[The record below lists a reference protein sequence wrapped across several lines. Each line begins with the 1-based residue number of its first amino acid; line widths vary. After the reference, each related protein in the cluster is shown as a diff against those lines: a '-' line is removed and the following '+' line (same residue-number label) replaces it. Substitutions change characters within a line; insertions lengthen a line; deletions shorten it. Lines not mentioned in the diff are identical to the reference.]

1 MAQSVFSGDFMVK
14 ELENLT
20 GTVEEITYF
29 NSENGYTVMDISSS
43 GDVITVVGNF
53 PQLFEGEEVKLLG
66 EWVNHSTYGNQFKAS
81 LVEQTLPADAAGI
94 LRYLASGIIK
104 GVREST
110 AVKIVEA
117 FGTDSFEVIENDVD
131 RLASV
136 KGISKPKA
144 RKIQQEFKAQF
155 ASREIMKNLTG
166 IGLTQI
172 EAFKAYKM
180 YHSAAYDI
188 IFDNPYAFVGDFG
201 YSFDRAEEIA
211 QSLDSP
217 DLYDY
222 RCQACIVYAV
232 RHNLDNGHTCLPR
245 SAVLKTAVN
254 YLECSEDTA
263 EIAIDNALAAQ
274 QLFSADINGKEFLF
288 LPEIYEAETAVADR
302 IKLMV
307 NYPPRQVQILSSEI
321 YAFEKSNGIEF
332 DERQR
337 AAIEIAVNQGMLILT
352 GGPGTGKTTT
362 VRGIIALMKNK
373 GLNVALAAPTGRAA
387 KRMTELTG
395 CEAKTIHRLLEVEY
409 KDGADEPSFVYNRKN
424 KLDVDAVIIDELSM
438 VDIKLFD
445 SFLEALPMSARLIMV
460 GDKDQLPPVG
470 AGNVLKDLT
479 ESGMIPVVQL
489 EKIFRQAMESLIVT
503 NAHKVVRGDMPDMS
517 HNDIHSDFF
526 LLKEHSPYSA
536 SKKIVD
542 LVTRRL
548 PAGYGY
554 DPLTDIQVLC
564 PSRKGDVGTENL
576 NYLLQQKLN
585 PAKKGTAEIKHNGY
599 VLREG
604 DKVMQIKNNY
614 DVPWFR
620 SGDNGTGVFN
630 GDIGIL
636 TRIDKANDILNV
648 KFDDRE
654 AMYSLES
661 ARELELAYAMTVHKS
676 QGSEFEAVVMP
687 VIATPPRLAYRNLFY
702 TALTRAKSL
711 IVLTGNEN
719 SVRAMVENDKK
730 SRRYS
735 ALGYFLTVDNNP
747 FLQ

>member
-1 MAQSVFSGDFMVK
+1 MV
-14 ELENLT
+14 
-20 GTVEEITYF
+20 
-29 NSENGYTVMDISSS
+29 ISSE
-43 GDVITVVGNF
+43 GEPLTVVGSF
-53 PQLFEGEEVKLLG
+53 PQLAEGVEVRLLG

-81 LVEQTLPADAAGI
+81 LVEQTLPSDAAGI

-117 FGTDSFEVIENDVD
+117 FGTEAFDVIENDVN
-131 RLASV
+131 RLAAV

-155 ASREIMKNLTG
+155 ASRETLQALTG
-166 IGLTQI
+166 LGLTLE
-172 EAFKAYKM
+172 EAFSAYKL
-180 YHSAAYDI
+180 YKTDAYDI
-188 IFDNPYAFVGDFG
+188 ISDNPYAFVCENG
-201 YSFDRAEEIA
+201 YTFERADEIA
-211 QSLDSP
+211 ENIKSP
-217 DLYDY
+217 DLNEY
-222 RCQACIVYAV
+222 RYQACIVYVV

-245 SAVLKTAVN
+245 KSVLKSAMN
-254 YLECSEDTA
+254 YLECSEDDA
-263 EIAIDNALAAQ
+263 EIAIDNALQGQ
-274 QLFSADINGKEFLF
+274 QLFAEEINGKEFLF
-288 LPEIYEAETAVADR
+288 LPEIYQAETAVAER

-307 NYPPRQVQILSSEI
+307 NYPPRQINIISSEI
-321 YAFEKSNGIEF
+321 YAFEQSNNIEF
-332 DERQR
+332 DDRQR

-362 VRGIIALMKNK
+362 VRGIIALMKSR
-373 GLNVALAAPTGRAA
+373 GMNVALAAPTGRAA
-387 KRMTELTG
+387 KRMSELTG
-395 CEAKTIHRLLEVEY
+395 FEAKTIHRLLEVEY
-409 KDGADEPSFVYNRKN
+409 KDGAIEPSFVYNRKN

-479 ESGMIPVVQL
+479 ESGLIPVVQL

-503 NAHKVVRGDMPDMS
+503 NAHLVVSGEMPDMS
-517 HNDIHSDFF
+517 HNDIKSDFF
-526 LLKEHSPYSA
+526 LLNENSPYNA

-548 PAGYGY
+548 PTSYGF
-554 DPLTDIQVLC
+554 DILTDIQVLC

-576 NYLLQQKLN
+576 NFLLQQRLN
-585 PAKKGTAEIKHNGY
+585 PAARGKAEIKHNGY

-614 DVPWFR
+614 DVPWFK
-620 SGDNGTGVFN
+620 SGENGTGVFN

-636 TRIDKANDILNV
+636 TKIDKANDILNV
-648 KFDDRE
+648 MFDDRE

-661 ARELELAYAMTVHKS
+661 AKQLELAYAMTVHKS
-676 QGSEFEAVVMP
+676 QGSEFEAVVLP
-687 VIATPPRLAYRNLFY
+687 VIATPEKLCYRNLFY
-702 TALTRAKSL
+702 TALTRAKNL
-711 IVLTGNEN
+711 LVLVGNERA
-719 SVRAMVENDKK
+719 VRLMVENDKK

>member
-1 MAQSVFSGDFMVK
+1 MAEAV
-14 ELENLT
+14 LENLI
-20 GTVEEITYF
+20 GTIEEITYF
-29 NSENGYTVMDISSS
+29 NSENGYTVMVISSE
-43 GDVITVVGNF
+43 GEPITVVGSF
-53 PQLFEGEEVKLLG
+53 PELAEGVEVRLMG

-81 LVEQTLPADAAGI
+81 LIEQTLPENEAGI

-104 GVREST
+104 GIREAT

-117 FGTDSFEVIENDVD
+117 FGREAFDVIENDVD
-131 RLASV
+131 RLSSV

-155 ASREIMKNLTG
+155 ASRETIAALTKL
-166 IGLTQI
+166 GLSQA
-172 EAFKAYKM
+172 EAFKAYNM
-180 YHSAAYDI
+180 FQSAAYDI
-188 IFDNPYAFVGDFG
+188 ISDNPFAFVCENG

-211 QSLDSP
+211 DNINSP
-217 DLYDY
+217 DLFDY
-222 RCQACIVYAV
+222 RCQACVTYIV

-245 SAVLKTAVN
+245 TAVLKSAMN
-254 YLECSEDTA
+254 YLDCSADNA
-263 EIAIDNALAAQ
+263 EIAIDNALQGQ
-274 QLFSADINGKEFLF
+274 QLVSAEINGKEFLF
-288 LPEIYEAETAVADR
+288 TPEIYDAETAVADR
-302 IKLMV
+302 IKVMV
-307 NYPPRQVQILSSEI
+307 NYPPRQIQVDSYEVLT
-321 YAFEKSNGIEF
+321 FEQSNDIEF
-332 DERQR
+332 DDKQR

-362 VRGIIALMKNK
+362 VRGIIALMKSR
-373 GLNVALAAPTGRAA
+373 GMNVALAAPTGRAA
-387 KRMTELTG
+387 KRMSELTG
-395 CEAKTIHRLLEVEY
+395 FDAKTIHRLLEVEY
-409 KDGADEPSFVYNRKN
+409 KDGATEPSFVYNRKN

-460 GDKDQLPPVG
+460 GDKDQLPAVG

-479 ESGMIPVVQL
+479 ESGLIPVVEL
-489 EKIFRQAMESLIVT
+489 DKIFRQAMESLIVT
-503 NAHKVVRGDMPDMS
+503 NAHEVVKGNMPDMS

-526 LLKEHSPYSA
+526 LLKENAPYNA

-548 PAGYGY
+548 PASYGY
-554 DPLTDIQVLC
+554 DVLTDIQVLC

-576 NYLLQQKLN
+576 NFLLQQRLN
-585 PAKKGTAEIKHNGY
+585 PASREKAEIKHNGY

-614 DVPWFR
+614 DVPWFK
-620 SGDNGTGVFN
+620 SGENGTGVFN

-636 TRIDKANDILNV
+636 TNIDKANDILNV
-648 KFDDRE
+648 RFDDRE

-661 ARELELAYAMTVHKS
+661 AKQLELAYAMTVHKS

-687 VIATPPRLAYRNLFY
+687 VLATPQKLCYRNLFY
-702 TALTRAKSL
+702 TALTRAKNL
-711 IVLTGNEN
+711 IVLVGNEK
-719 SVRAMVENDKK
+719 SVKAMVENDKET
-730 SRRYS
+730 RRYS

-747 FLQ
+747 FLE